1 MRLKRLAS
9 AFVLLALVAAGAGL
23 GGQWYLTRWLATPGP
38 LAVPT
43 VLILPHGAGLG
54 AIAQKLAS
62 ARVIDHAILFR
73 LGARLADRQGSL
85 KAGEYAF
92 EPGTTPA
99 GVIERLARGD
109 VLLHRITVPEG
120 LTVKEVYR
128 VLKGADALA
137 GGLPPLPPEGSLLPE
152 THLVPRGTPRARL
165 VHAMERDLHSVL
177 ATAWAARA
185 PDLPLTTPESALT
198 LASIIEKETARS
210 EEYGLVASVFLNRL
224 KRGMRLQTDP
234 SVIYALTRGDGP
246 LGRPLT
252 GADLALH
259 SPWNTYEVEGLP
271 PSPIANPGKAAIM
284 AAVQPAD
291 TNYLYFVADG
301 SGGHAF
307 AATLAEHNRN
317 VARWR
322 KFMKEQRAGG

>member
-1 MRLKRLAS
+1 MKVKRLAF
-9 AFVLLALVAAGAGL
+9 ALLVLALAVASAGL
-23 GGQWYLTRWLATPGP
+23 AGRWYLARWLATPGP
-38 LAVPT
+38 LATPT
-43 VLILPHGAGLG
+43 VLILPHGAGVD
-54 AIAQKLAS
+54 AIAGELATNT
-62 ARVIDHAILFR
+62 VIDHPILFR
-73 LGARLADRQGSL
+73 LGVRLAGRQGSL

-92 EPGTTPA
+92 EPGATPA
-99 GVIERLARGD
+99 TVIERLSRGD

-120 LTVKEVYR
+120 LTVKEVYKLLDQTD
-128 VLKGADALA
+128 VLSGA
-137 GGLPPLPPEGSLLPE
+137 LPPLPPEGSLLPE

-165 VHAMERDLHSVL
+165 VHAMQRDLHSVL
-177 ATAWAARA
+177 DAAWAGRA
-185 PDLPLTTPESALT
+185 PDLSLATPESALV
-198 LASIIEKETARS
+198 LASIIEKETARP

-234 SVIYALTRGDGP
+234 SVIYAITKGDGP

-252 GADLALH
+252 AADLAMH
-259 SPWNTYEVEGLP
+259 SPWNTYQVEGLP

-291 TNYLYFVADG
+291 TSYLYFVADG

-307 AATLAEHNRN
+307 SSTLAEHNRN

-322 KFMKEQRAGG
+322 KLIKEQRAGG